1 MVENGS
7 PSPKP
12 NKATGDLAA
21 DAVKETAESASEA
34 AQAANEIVR
43 QAANSLG
50 DALKGWIEHNP
61 YAAVAIAFGLG
72 WLYGRRHRPF

>member
-7 PSPKP
+7 RSPEP
-12 NKATGDLAA
+12 NKAAGGLAA

-34 AQAANEIVR
+34 AQAANEIVQ

-50 DALKGWIEHNP
+50 DALKDWIEHNP